1 MGVKGLV
8 AAVALAVCVAACDG
22 PKGEPGPAGPAGER
36 ATPDLPDR
44 PALLDRPALRGRRAP
59 PVPRH
64 LLVKARFGSFV
75 PIACRPLA
83 GASVVKAKSL

>member
-1 MGVKGLV
+1 MALRASPGRPDRPVK
-8 AAVALAVCVAACDG
+8 
-22 PKGEPGPAGPAGER
+22 R
-36 ATPDLPDR
+36 ARSDLPDR

-64 LLVKARFGSFV
+64 LLVKVRFGSFV